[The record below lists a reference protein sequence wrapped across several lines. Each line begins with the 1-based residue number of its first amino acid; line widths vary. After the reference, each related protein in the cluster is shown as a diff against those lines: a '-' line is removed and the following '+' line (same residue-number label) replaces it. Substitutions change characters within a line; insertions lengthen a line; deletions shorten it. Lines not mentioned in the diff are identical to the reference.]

1 MGWSPFVETTVLF
14 RASRNFSL
22 WPEIPGTTLIE
33 ITETV
38 WLWISQF
45 QYCFFANVSLAKQ
58 KPRSRSKLSIWLT
71 YTRDHK
77 SCQEQQAGHMVW
89 SGNYSHR
96 NSLSDG
102 ISCLNCKFIKQRDR
116 AIDKTATKN
125 SWDVKPNWRW
135 KRKKNT
141 NKVWGKFK
149 ILGSL
154 SNDAGDSNEN
164 GKKSNRFKSK
174 TIERFSTL
182 KNGFR
187 KCSLFVLSAN
197 GWEDQNMDSS
207 FSRQRKP

>member
-1 MGWSPFVETTVLF
+1 MGWSPFVETTVFSEPPESTLCGVKF
-14 RASRNFSL
+14 LAQHWFKSLKLYNYQFHNFN
-22 WPEIPGTTLIE
+22 T
-33 ITETV
+33 
-38 WLWISQF
+38 
-45 QYCFFANVSLAKQ
+45 VSLQMFPLLTKT
-58 KPRSRSKLSIWLT
+58 KRRSRSKLSIWLT
-71 YTRDHK
+71 YTRNHK

-149 ILGSL
+149 ILGS
-154 SNDAGDSNEN
+154 
-164 GKKSNRFKSK
+164 
-174 TIERFSTL
+174 
-182 KNGFR
+182 
-187 KCSLFVLSAN
+187 
-197 GWEDQNMDSS
+197 
-207 FSRQRKP
+207 